1 MASNPRGR
9 QQHRISLEA
18 GMAGV
23 LALLV
28 DERER
33 HVKTDREASKT
44 EVLLSNAGLSVEDIQ
59 AASGKNP
66 AAIRKAIQRAR
77 AR

>member
-1 MASNPRGR
+1 
-9 QQHRISLEA
+9 
-18 GMAGV
+18 MAGI

-33 HVKTDREASKT
+33 HVKADREASKT
-44 EVLLSNAGLSVEDIQ
+44 EVLLSKAGLSIEDIQ

-66 AAIRKAIQRAR
+66 DAIRKTIQRAR

>member
-1 MASNPRGR
+1 
-9 QQHRISLEA
+9 
-18 GMAGV
+18 MAGV

-33 HVKTDREASKT
+33 HVKADREASKT
-44 EVLLSNAGLSVEDIQ
+44 EVLLSNAGLSIEDIQ

-66 AAIRKAIQRAR
+66 GAIRKTIQRAR